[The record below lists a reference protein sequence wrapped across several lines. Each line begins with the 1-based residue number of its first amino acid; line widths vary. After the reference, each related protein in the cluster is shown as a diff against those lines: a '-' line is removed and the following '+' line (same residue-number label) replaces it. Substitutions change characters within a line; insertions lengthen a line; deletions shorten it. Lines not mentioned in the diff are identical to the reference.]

1 MATATSV
8 SRLLNNR
15 HWVSDVMVGAG
26 IGILS
31 TELGYYFADLIFGKK
46 GLRHPQ
52 YDFDVTYS
60 DISSFLGLYMGFTMM
75 PHHISLSPEINFNTS
90 TGSTVGVEGAYYIT
104 PYVGVGAELLAKN
117 GSVYTGCNIENA
129 AYTPTN
135 CAERTAFFK
144 AVSEGVKEFD
154 AICIVGGKD
163 GVLTEY
169 APPCGVCRQ
178 VMMEF
183 CDPETFQIILA
194 TDLEHYDIYTL
205 KELLPLGFGPGNLK
219 EE

>member
-1 MATATSV
+1 MGKTE
-8 SRLLNNR
+8 NR
-15 HWVSDVMVGAG
+15 NKSKYNPKQLIEISIEQLKYSYTPYSGFKVGA
-26 IGILS
+26 
-31 TELGYYFADLIFGKK
+31 A
-46 GLRHPQ
+46 
-52 YDFDVTYS
+52 
-60 DISSFLGLYMGFTMM
+60 
-75 PHHISLSPEINFNTS
+75 
-90 TGSTVGVEGAYYIT
+90 
-104 PYVGVGAELLAKN
+104 LLAKN

-194 TDLEHYDIYTL
+194 VSKDKYDVFTL
-205 KELLPLGFGPGNLK
+205 RELFPLGFGPADLA
-219 EE
+219 